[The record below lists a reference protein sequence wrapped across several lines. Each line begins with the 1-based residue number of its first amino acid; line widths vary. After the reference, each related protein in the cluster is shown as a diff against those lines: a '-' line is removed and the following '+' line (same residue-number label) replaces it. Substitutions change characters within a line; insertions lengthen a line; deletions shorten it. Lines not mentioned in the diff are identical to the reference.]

1 MSKSAETSLDEIR
14 DAIRSVLTWLWEML
28 ESQVKIDAVT
38 DAFKFAFTKIP
49 VVGWTAQIT
58 ELAFKIKDIIERAVN
73 LVDQI
78 RKPVEAVQKFL
89 EVLRDPAQFARD
101 QANQKFEQL
110 VEPFAKGSRQRTS

>member
-38 DAFKFAFTKIP
+38 DAFKFAFKKIP